1 MDQRQ
6 LPGAYVPVM
15 GAEEVNRFLREVFP
29 QACGGDPQEYRATDV
44 RPGGC
49 TVLLDAGFK
58 HLRPGNT
65 VSGPFETQF
74 TVRAAY
80 RHLRGGEA
88 VIASRLE
95 NRHPVIITVRASS
108 QTKQITADWQLV
120 DARDGTAWA
129 VRDVTHETD
138 RQFISLL
145 CERGVAA

>member
-1 MDQRQ
+1 MAEITAGDLYYKVHCQKRVEVDD
-6 LPGAYVPVM
+6 GA
-15 GAEEVNRFLREVFP
+15 
-29 QACGGDPQEYRATDV
+29 
-44 RPGGC
+44 
-49 TVLLDAGFK
+49 
-58 HLRPGNT
+58 GNT
-65 VSGPFETQF
+65 VGNFATQF

-80 RHLRGGEA
+80 RHLRGGET

-95 NRHPVIITVRASS
+95 NRHPVIIAVRSSS
-108 QTKQITADWQLV
+108 QSRQINTDWRLV

>member
-1 MDQRQ
+1 MSKI
-6 LPGAYVPVM
+6 GS
-15 GAEEVNRFLREVFP
+15 
-29 QACGGDPQEYRATDV
+29 GDLYYKVDCQKRIEQDDGY
-44 RPGGC
+44 
-49 TVLLDAGFK
+49 
-58 HLRPGNT
+58 GNT
-65 VSGPFETQF
+65 VSDFATQF

-120 DARDGTAWA
+120 DARDGTVWA
-129 VRDVTHETD
+129 VRDVTHEAD
-138 RQFISLL
+138 RQSISLL